1 MARIFFS
8 FFFFF
13 FSEGSRLKSRQ
24 KGIFTYFSKV
34 EFEKKK
40 KKSDCSNRKSGKRDS
55 RDFVIHRLSSPLPWL
70 PSGSIVF
77 LYSETRI
84 QGAVD
89 GYADFYL
96 SERYEFLVLL
106 SNVKFSF
113 TFIVAALRG
122 HQKKNN
128 VNVTISGNG
137 SNFESL
143 ITSSDITI
151 SIITSQNPSLSFLR
165 NKKKKCQG
173 LKSRDDQN
181 SSPLGAQIAFSKR
194 FESETCPRSRRMGI
208 GKDEVGGKRRGR
220 KGIEAGNGGGG
231 GSIDCAA
238 RSQALPSTTVGVG
251 TGGGQMD
258 PRLRATGAGQ
268 ESSSSLIPQERKL
281 RDILVSVP
289 PKRGKGT
296 SPLFL
301 RPTFRPRRA
310 LPWILLSVTLSCLL

>member
-34 EFEKKK
+34 EFQKK
-40 KKSDCSNRKSGKRDS
+40 KKSQIARIEKVESVTHVI
-55 RDFVIHRLSSPLPWL
+55 FIHRLSSPLPWL

-122 HQKKNN
+122 YH
-128 VNVTISGNG
+128 
-137 SNFESL
+137 
-143 ITSSDITI
+143 
-151 SIITSQNPSLSFLR
+151 
-165 NKKKKCQG
+165 KKK
-173 LKSRDDQN
+173 
-181 SSPLGAQIAFSKR
+181 
-194 FESETCPRSRRMGI
+194 
-208 GKDEVGGKRRGR
+208 
-220 KGIEAGNGGGG
+220 
-231 GSIDCAA
+231 
-238 RSQALPSTTVGVG
+238 
-251 TGGGQMD
+251 
-258 PRLRATGAGQ
+258 
-268 ESSSSLIPQERKL
+268 
-281 RDILVSVP
+281 
-289 PKRGKGT
+289 
-296 SPLFL
+296 
-301 RPTFRPRRA
+301 
-310 LPWILLSVTLSCLL
+310 

>member
-13 FSEGSRLKSRQ
+13 FLKALALNQ
-24 KGIFTYFSKV
+24 GKGIFTYFSKV
-34 EFEKKK
+34 EFQKK

-122 HQKKNN
+122 YH
-128 VNVTISGNG
+128 
-137 SNFESL
+137 
-143 ITSSDITI
+143 
-151 SIITSQNPSLSFLR
+151 
-165 NKKKKCQG
+165 KKK
-173 LKSRDDQN
+173 
-181 SSPLGAQIAFSKR
+181 
-194 FESETCPRSRRMGI
+194 
-208 GKDEVGGKRRGR
+208 
-220 KGIEAGNGGGG
+220 
-231 GSIDCAA
+231 
-238 RSQALPSTTVGVG
+238 
-251 TGGGQMD
+251 
-258 PRLRATGAGQ
+258 
-268 ESSSSLIPQERKL
+268 
-281 RDILVSVP
+281 
-289 PKRGKGT
+289 
-296 SPLFL
+296 
-301 RPTFRPRRA
+301 
-310 LPWILLSVTLSCLL
+310 

>member
-1 MARIFFS
+1 
-8 FFFFF
+8 
-13 FSEGSRLKSRQ
+13 
-24 KGIFTYFSKV
+24 
-34 EFEKKK
+34 
-40 KKSDCSNRKSGKRDS
+40 
-55 RDFVIHRLSSPLPWL
+55 
-70 PSGSIVF
+70 
-77 LYSETRI
+77 
-84 QGAVD
+84 
-89 GYADFYL
+89 
-96 SERYEFLVLL
+96 
-106 SNVKFSF
+106 
-113 TFIVAALRG
+113 
-122 HQKKNN
+122 
-128 VNVTISGNG
+128 
-137 SNFESL
+137 
-143 ITSSDITI
+143 
-151 SIITSQNPSLSFLR
+151 
-165 NKKKKCQG
+165 
-173 LKSRDDQN
+173 
-181 SSPLGAQIAFSKR
+181 
-194 FESETCPRSRRMGI
+194 MGI

-310 LPWILLSVTLSCLL
+310 LPWILLSVTLSCLLWSTCRYAVSEFPPNFPTISPSPLQLFHDKRCYGVTESRTKFGTFFFVHFFRISPRKTLVFKLIRAIHLGAIIKKNLVQFHPFRNRSEIESSMRDTLDHYLKSGKDFRNAMLRRDYFLRISLL